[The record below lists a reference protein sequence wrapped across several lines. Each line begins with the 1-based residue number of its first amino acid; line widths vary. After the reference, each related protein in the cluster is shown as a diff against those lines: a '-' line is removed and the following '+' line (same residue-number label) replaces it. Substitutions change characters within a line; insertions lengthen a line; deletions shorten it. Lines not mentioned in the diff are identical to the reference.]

1 MKLKLITSR
10 LPLLMAT
17 LAFAAYGFFR
27 HDVSQVFFQE
37 AAAQQV
43 KSHAG
48 KESGK
53 QASRKASV
61 QKYDESPS
69 DPSGESESGD
79 VEKNSLGRGEGL
91 SPENSSVNLRAEENS
106 VSGLALVKRSH
117 ALIRDQSFKAS
128 IKQRAFIFK
137 KEVVSTGSYLQAD
150 GGKGGV
156 RIELDIRTEH
166 LDLKVRLFNDGVYFF
181 RETVDNA
188 AVAADAV
195 NTETGKVKSLSRI
208 ESVNLRRMNDQL
220 SKDPHWPGR
229 WIAFGGLYLFMQQT
243 QKCFDFSTPNE
254 TTIGDTKVLFT
265 RGTWKPEKLALVL
278 PEQKE
283 SILNSSTINL
293 NRIPPQIPIEVELY
307 FFADGKLKDMPR
319 RIVFYRPDSDMANE
333 GKQIPILVTDYVDLQ
348 FIDTP
353 EAREFQFSAEKNEV
367 FDITNEFLLEVRK

>member
-1 MKLKLITSR
+1 MKLKLIKSR

-27 HDVSQVFFQE
+27 HDVSQVFFKE

-43 KSHAG
+43 KTQSG
-48 KESGK
+48 LESGK
-53 QASRKASV
+53 QSGKTSAR
-61 QKYDESPS
+61 QYDESPS
-69 DPSGESESGD
+69 DPSDASESGGGKKSS
-79 VEKNSLGRGEGL
+79 VSRGEGL
-91 SPENSSVNLRAEENS
+91 SPENASVMLRAKENS

-188 AVAADAV
+188 AVAAVAA

-254 TTIGDTKVLFT
+254 TTIGDTKVLLT
-265 RGTWKPEKLALVL
+265 RGTWKPEKLAMVL

-293 NRIPPQIPIEVELY
+293 NRIPPQIPTEVELY

>member
-1 MKLKLITSR
+1 MKLNLITTR
-10 LPLLMAT
+10 LPFLAAV

-27 HDVSQVFFQE
+27 LDVSQVFFKE
-37 AAAQQV
+37 TAAQQV
-43 KSHAG
+43 EPQVG
-48 KESGK
+48 KEAAK
-53 QASRKASV
+53 QATEKSSV
-61 QKYDESPS
+61 QQYGEALS
-69 DPSGESESGD
+69 DPSGNFESDIGRKS
-79 VEKNSLGRGEGL
+79 SLAKGEDS
-91 SPENSSVNLRAEENS
+91 SPENTSVELQAGENA

-117 ALIRDQSFKAS
+117 TLLRDQSFKAS

-137 KEVVSTGSYLQAD
+137 KEVVSTGTYLQAD
-150 GGKGGV
+150 GGTGGV

-181 RETVDNA
+181 RETVDKA
-188 AVAADAV
+188 AVAAAAV
-195 NTETGKVKSLSRI
+195 NLGNDRVKSLSRI

-243 QKCFDFSTPNE
+243 QKCFNFSAPTE
-254 TTIGDTKVLFT
+254 RTIGDTKVLVT
-265 RGTWKPEKLALVL
+265 RGTWKPGKLALVL

-293 NRIPPQIPIEVELY
+293 NRIPPQIPTEVELY
-307 FFADGKLKDMPR
+307 FLADGKLKDLPR
-319 RIVFYRPDSDMANE
+319 RIVFYRPDSDMAN
-333 GKQIPILVTDYVDLQ
+333 GGSQIPILVTDYVDAQ

-367 FDITNEFLLEVRK
+367 FDITNEFLSEVRK